1 MPIPNFAVISQ
12 THRYPDGSIL
22 GTVLSRHTYFDAAV
36 KQHGV
41 LQRRILAAQ
50 GEAGKAEADLLEV
63 IAVENVDGPEAFGKV
78 VTGVGFTRAMEISL
92 PMRQARARSRTVVA
106 RKEHKQ

>member
-50 GEAGKAEADLLEV
+50 GKADLLEV